1 MKRKIV
7 VEHGEVNKIAY
18 LMNCTREMVSH
29 SLCYRKD
36 TQLAK
41 SIRKMAIM
49 RGGMGVVFG
58 RNQNQKEEM
67 E

>member
-41 SIRKMAIM
+41 FVNID
-49 RGGMGVVFG
+49 V
-58 RNQNQKEEM
+58 
-67 E
+67 

>member
-1 MKRKIV
+1 MKRNIV

-49 RGGMGVVFG
+49 RGGMEVVFG

>member
-1 MKRKIV
+1 MKKKIV

-49 RGGMGVVFG
+49 RGGMEVVFG

>member
-1 MKRKIV
+1 MKKKIV

-49 RGGMGVVFG
+49 RGGMEVVFG
-58 RNQNQKEEM
+58 QNQNQKEEM

>member
-1 MKRKIV
+1 
-7 VEHGEVNKIAY
+7 
-18 LMNCTREMVSH
+18 MVSH

-36 TQLAK
+36 TQRAK

-49 RGGMGVVFG
+49 RGGMEVVFG